1 MESLDCPGD
10 GDSRCRVPLDR
21 SQPHQ
26 PLIRLAVFF
35 ALKKVLRFDVK
46 VVKAREGRNRS
57 SS

>member
-1 MESLDCPGD
+1 MSC
-10 GDSRCRVPLDR
+10 SLDR